1 MENKLIKNLLL
12 VIEIV
17 AVLAIMSAAK
27 WIADS
32 FQIIGAGSI
41 AIWVG
46 IIIAIFFMKRR
57 GLNLFS
63 LGLRLPKGRREWI
76 FNLAL
81 ALVGVIVVILFMVFI
96 LDPIITKLGLETPP
110 ESHDRFAFFLGKPI
124 LFFSYII
131 LVVWFGAALGEELLF
146 RGFILNRLADLF
158 GTSKLGWSLA
168 LFLHAILFGT
178 LHAYQGLPGIIGTAV
193 VALIFGVIYLLA
205 KRRLFPGILAH
216 GIINTISL
224 SAYYFSDGAIM

>member
-57 GLNLFS
+57 GLNLFHCAS
-63 LGLRLPKGRREWI
+63 EAIARGHGARRPTAPFVGGGRC
-76 FNLAL
+76 
-81 ALVGVIVVILFMVFI
+81 
-96 LDPIITKLGLETPP
+96 
-110 ESHDRFAFFLGKPI
+110 
-124 LFFSYII
+124 
-131 LVVWFGAALGEELLF
+131 
-146 RGFILNRLADLF
+146 RG
-158 GTSKLGWSLA
+158 GG
-168 LFLHAILFGT
+168 
-178 LHAYQGLPGIIGTAV
+178 Q
-193 VALIFGVIYLLA
+193 
-205 KRRLFPGILAH
+205 
-216 GIINTISL
+216 
-224 SAYYFSDGAIM
+224 